1 MGTIW
6 QDMRYALRVLAKTPG
21 FTVVALLTL
30 AVGIGADTAIFSLLN
45 AVLIRSLPYGDA
57 RALVYLWTP
66 SHSLPRVPI
75 EAMGPS
81 NGDFF
86 DIQRQ
91 LHSFSAFTLFD
102 QQSFNLSAGGTAQR
116 VGGALVQSNFFST
129 LDINPQ
135 FGRAIQAQDTE
146 PGHEDVAIISRALW
160 QSAFGG
166 SNQVLGKTVTLD
178 GQDYQVIG
186 VMPATFGYPNSTE
199 LPYSEPGITKTDVW
213 LPLVLT
219 PQQKADRDNRSGDA
233 IGRLRPGVTI
243 TQAQAELDTIVPRID
258 ALHNPDSI
266 FKGLYGVVRSFTETV
281 VAGARLLVWLL
292 FGAVSLVLLI
302 ACANAA
308 SLLLARAASR
318 TQEMGVRAA
327 LGARRGRLIRQVLT
341 EALLLACGGGALGVL
356 IAYAAIRL
364 MLRLNP
370 GNVPRLNETS
380 LDLRVLLFA
389 LAISIAAGVVFG
401 IVPALGVSRPNLS
414 ELIKRGG
421 YKGVAGASK
430 HWRHGLIVVEVA
442 LAVVLLTGSGLL
454 IRSYVNLQTVST
466 GFLDSTLTMN
476 IALDQRYS
484 KAAQREAFF
493 QGLLDKLSSLHAVN
507 AVGII
512 DHLPLSHSKTL
523 SKFMVEGYA
532 NQNNQ
537 LVNSSFVTENY
548 FEAMGTPLIAGRFF
562 SREDGV
568 AGHLGVVIV
577 NEAFAKAYFPAQSSL
592 GGRLCICYV
601 AANSNIDWPWAAVVG
616 VVANVRH
623 SNLEDAPPPQ
633 IYQPFWQDGHDA
645 NRAYIAIRTSLPPA
659 QMIPAIRRT
668 VSIIDPSLAVANI
681 QSMDQRVSEA
691 SALRRFQTS
700 LFGVFAGVALFL
712 AGIGLYGVMAYSLR
726 QRTAEIGIR
735 ISLGAR
741 RSDVLKLMV
750 GHGMMLTLAG
760 ILVGIAGALAFTRLL
775 SSMLYGIAPI
785 DPTTLVVVGMVLLAV
800 SLIACYVPARRAM
813 RIDPMKALRSE

>member
-1 MGTIW
+1 
-6 QDMRYALRVLAKTPG
+6 
-21 FTVVALLTL
+21 
-30 AVGIGADTAIFSLLN
+30 
-45 AVLIRSLPYGDA
+45 
-57 RALVYLWTP
+57 
-66 SHSLPRVPI
+66 
-75 EAMGPS
+75 
-81 NGDFF
+81 
-86 DIQRQ
+86 
-91 LHSFSAFTLFD
+91 
-102 QQSFNLSAGGTAQR
+102 
-116 VGGALVQSNFFST
+116 
-129 LDINPQ
+129 
-135 FGRAIQAQDTE
+135 
-146 PGHEDVAIISRALW
+146 
-160 QSAFGG
+160 
-166 SNQVLGKTVTLD
+166 
-178 GQDYQVIG
+178 
-186 VMPATFGYPNSTE
+186 
-199 LPYSEPGITKTDVW
+199 
-213 LPLVLT
+213 
-219 PQQKADRDNRSGDA
+219 
-233 IGRLRPGVTI
+233 
-243 TQAQAELDTIVPRID
+243 
-258 ALHNPDSI
+258 
-266 FKGLYGVVRSFTETV
+266 
-281 VAGARLLVWLL
+281 
-292 FGAVSLVLLI
+292 
-302 ACANAA
+302 
-308 SLLLARAASR
+308 
-318 TQEMGVRAA
+318 
-327 LGARRGRLIRQVLT
+327 
-341 EALLLACGGGALGVL
+341 
-356 IAYAAIRL
+356 
-364 MLRLNP
+364 
-370 GNVPRLNETS
+370 
-380 LDLRVLLFA
+380 
-389 LAISIAAGVVFG
+389 
-401 IVPALGVSRPNLS
+401 
-414 ELIKRGG
+414 
-421 YKGVAGASK
+421 
-430 HWRHGLIVVEVA
+430 
-442 LAVVLLTGSGLL
+442 
-454 IRSYVNLQTVST
+454 
-466 GFLDSTLTMN
+466 
-476 IALDQRYS
+476 
-484 KAAQREAFF
+484 
-493 QGLLDKLSSLHAVN
+493 
-507 AVGII
+507 
-512 DHLPLSHSKTL
+512 
-523 SKFMVEGYA
+523 
-532 NQNNQ
+532 
-537 LVNSSFVTENY
+537 
-548 FEAMGTPLIAGRFF
+548 MGTPLIAGRFF

>member
-1 MGTIW
+1 
-6 QDMRYALRVLAKTPG
+6 MRYALRVLAKTPG

>member
-6 QDMRYALRVLAKTPG
+6 QDMRYALRMLAKAPG
-21 FTVVALLTL
+21 FTVVVLLTL
-30 AVGIGADTAIFSLLN
+30 AIGIGADTAIFSVLN

-57 RALVYLWTP
+57 RALVYVWIP

-81 NGDFF
+81 NADFF

-102 QQSFNLSAGGTAQR
+102 QQSFNLSTEGTAQR
-116 VGGALVQSNFFST
+116 VGGALVQSSFFST

-135 FGRAIQAQDTE
+135 FGRAIQATDTE
-146 PGHEDVAIISRALW
+146 PGHEHVAIISRALW

-166 SNQVLGKTVTLD
+166 SNQVLDKTVTLD
-178 GQDYQVIG
+178 GQDYRVIG

-219 PQQKADRDNRSGDA
+219 PQQKADRDNPSGDA
-233 IGRLRPGVTI
+233 IARLRPGVTI